1 MTRLLTLFGWLGRTG
16 MHAVQDIGLL
26 GLFLLDAIRRGIS
39 PPYTLQ
45 PIIRQIY
52 FIGARSMLMIV
63 IAGLFVGMVVAL
75 QFYDTLVRFGSVS
88 LLGSA
93 VGLSLIRELGPV
105 LTALLVTGRAGSAIC
120 AELGIM
126 RTDHQI
132 DALDCMA
139 IDPYRYLIIPRLLA
153 GVISVPLLTA
163 LFVLTGIAGGYFIG
177 VVLFGV
183 SHGAYMQGMSDTVL
197 TRDLLMCLVKSL
209 VFGLLIVWFTSARGF
224 LLHLDRKGAFGAEGV
239 SRVTTEAVVLT
250 SVSILFADYL
260 ISALLL

>member
-1 MTRLLTLFGWLGRTG
+1 MSRLLSSISRLGRS
-16 MHAVQDIGLL
+16 VQHFTEDL
-26 GLFLLDAIRRGIS
+26 GILGVFLFNAIRHGLN
-39 PPYTLQ
+39 PPYTLK
-45 PIIRQIY
+45 PVIRQIY
-52 FIGARSMLMIV
+52 FIGARSGLMITV
-63 IAGLFVGMVVAL
+63 AGLFVGMVVAL

-88 LLGSA
+88 MLGSA

-163 LFVLTGIAGGYFIG
+163 IFVLMGIAGGYFIG
-177 VVLFGV
+177 VLLFGV
-183 SHGAYMQGMSDTVL
+183 SHGAYMQGMADTVL
-197 TRDLLMCLVKSL
+197 PRDMLMCLVKAV
-209 VFGLLIVWFTSARGF
+209 VFGLLIVWISAARGF
-224 LLHLDRKGAFGAEGV
+224 LLHRDRKGAFGPEGV

-250 SVSILFADYL
+250 SVSVLFADYL